1 MLAVPNSASPNAF
14 VPGVARTYVLT
25 ATPSSFVI
33 LLAHREKLYVRQI
46 PTIQLLVAT
55 EANTH
60 KAADCLDLE
69 TIAACCFAVRAV
81 LRSHKALMHLLC

>member
-1 MLAVPNSASPNAF
+1 MLSVPNSASPNAF

-33 LLAHREKLYVRQI
+33 LLAHREELYVRQI
-46 PTIQLLVAT
+46 PTTQLLVTT

-60 KAADCLDLE
+60 KAADCL
-69 TIAACCFAVRAV
+69 
-81 LRSHKALMHLLC
+81 

>member
-1 MLAVPNSASPNAF
+1 MHSSLVSLAPA
-14 VPGVARTYVLT
+14 GVARTYILP
-25 ATPSSFVI
+25 ATHSSFVI

-46 PTIQLLVAT
+46 PTTQLLVTT

-60 KAADCLDLE
+60 KAADCLDPE

-81 LRSHKALMHLLC
+81 LRSHDEKGTTK